1 MSTANITPSEPARR
15 LAASGKLA
23 ENVMHFARVLRA
35 AGLPVGPN
43 KVLDALAAVEV
54 AGVDRRDDFYW
65 TLASVLIDRREQ
77 FEIFDQ
83 AFHIF
88 WRDPQLLERI
98 MSLFLPKV
106 YGKGDDEAPQPS
118 NRLAEALAPPPD
130 VQEREREREE
140 KVEIDMAFTVSERE
154 VLQHADFETM
164 TNEELAQAKK
174 LIAELRLPIPEV
186 RTRRLHRDSRGR
198 RIDMRATM
206 QASLRTGGA
215 IIPLQ
220 RLTQEKRHPPL
231 VVLCD
236 ISGSM
241 SRYSRMFLHFMHAIT
256 NDRDRVYTFV
266 FGTRLTNITRNLRHR
281 DVDVALNSVSDA
293 VADWSGGTRIGSS
306 LREFNLRWSRRVLGQ
321 NAVLLMITDGLDRD
335 LGKDLS
341 VEMERLHKS
350 CHRLIW
356 LNPLLRYEAFE
367 ARPAGIRAMLPHVD
381 SFLPAH
387 NIESLRELS
396 KVLSSQP
403 KKSTR
408 IVSSGRVQ

>member
-1 MSTANITPSEPARR
+1 MSGGR
-15 LAASGKLA
+15 LA
-23 ENVMHFARVLRA
+23 ENVVHFARVLRA

-106 YGKGDDEAPQPS
+106 YGKADDEAPQPS

-186 RTRRLHRDSRGR
+186 RTRRMHRDARGR

-215 IIPLQ
+215 IIPLR

-281 DVDVALNSVSDA
+281 DVDVSLNSVSDA
-293 VADWSGGTRIGSS
+293 VADWSGGTRIGAS
-306 LREFNLRWSRRVLGQ
+306 LRDFNLRWSRRVLGQ
-321 NAVLLMITDGLDRD
+321 NAVMLMITDGLDRD
-335 LGKDLS
+335 LGRDLS

-381 SFLPAH
+381 AFLPAH

-403 KKSTR
+403 TQTAR
-408 IVSSGRVQ
+408 LATSGRVR